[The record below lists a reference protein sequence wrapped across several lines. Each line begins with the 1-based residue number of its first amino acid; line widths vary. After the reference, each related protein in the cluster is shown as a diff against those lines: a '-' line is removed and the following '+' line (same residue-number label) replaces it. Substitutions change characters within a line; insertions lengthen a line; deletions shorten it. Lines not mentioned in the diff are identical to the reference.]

1 MARKLARALLAL
13 TASALATLALVL
25 TAAVQSEPA
34 VAMREAITHQDVAR
48 VLNLLRWHDPRRN
61 RPGRPAVARLDE
73 RDLEV
78 LLGHGAQR
86 WLRAATRVSLLRGG
100 ATVQVSAHLPAN
112 PFGRWLN
119 VELQLAETGG
129 LPVIESCQVGRLPV
143 PAALAEVLLGWLAE
157 RAGLADQVHM
167 AADVVH
173 QVRFLPQQV
182 MVRYAWRSDS
192 TSRVLAALLPAEDQ
206 QRLRA
211 YTERLAALTEREKPA
226 WDVSLARLLGPL
238 FELARQRTAAGG
250 DAAAENRAALAVL
263 TLFANGRGVDAI
275 VPAARQWPKP
285 RRMRVML
292 GGREDL
298 PLHFL
303 VSAALAAEG
312 SGPLSQA
319 IGLYKEVA
327 DSRGGSGFSFS
338 DVAANR
344 AGTRFGQNVVGDAAR
359 VQALL
364 APGPRESDL
373 LPALGDLPDFMPE
386 ADFVRR
392 FGGVGAPAYE
402 AQLAEIDR
410 RLLELALLR

>member
-1 MARKLARALLAL
+1 MRRLGRALLAL
-13 TASALATLALVL
+13 VALALAAVVLVL
-25 TAAVQSEPA
+25 AAAVQSEPA
-34 VAMREAITHQDVAR
+34 VAMGEAITHQDVAR
-48 VLNLLRWHDPRRN
+48 VLNLLRWHDPRRTQ
-61 RPGRPAVARLDE
+61 PGRPAMARLAE

-78 LLGHGAQR
+78 LLAHGAQR

-119 VELQLAETGG
+119 VELHLADTGG
-129 LPVIESCQVGRLPV
+129 LPVIDSCQVGRLPV
-143 PAALAEVLLGWLAE
+143 PTALAEALLAWLAE
-157 RAGLADQVHM
+157 RAGLADQVRV

-182 MVRYAWRSDS
+182 VVRYAWRSDS
-192 TSRVLAALLPAEDQ
+192 TSRVLAALLPADDQ

-226 WDVSLARLLGPL
+226 WDVSLVRLLGPM
-238 FELARQRTAAGG
+238 FDLARQRTAAGG
-250 DAAAENRAALAVL
+250 DAAAENRAALLVL
-263 TLFANGRGVDAI
+263 TLFANGRGMDAL
-275 VPAARQWPKP
+275 VPAARQWPRP

-344 AGTRFGQNVVGDAAR
+344 AGTRFGQNLVGDAAR

-364 APGPRESDL
+364 APGPRETDL
-373 LPALGDLPDFMPE
+373 VPLLADLPDFMPE

-410 RLLELALLR
+410 RLLELPLLR

>member
-1 MARKLARALLAL
+1 MRRLGRALLAL
-13 TASALATLALVL
+13 VALALAAVVLVL
-25 TAAVQSEPA
+25 AAAVQSEPA
-34 VAMREAITHQDVAR
+34 VAMGEAITHQDVAR
-48 VLNLLRWHDPRRN
+48 VLNLLRWHDPRRTQ
-61 RPGRPAVARLDE
+61 PGRPAMARLAE

-78 LLGHGAQR
+78 LLAHGAQR

-119 VELQLAETGG
+119 VELHLADTGG
-129 LPVIESCQVGRLPV
+129 LPVIDSCQVGRLPV
-143 PAALAEVLLGWLAE
+143 PTALAEALLAWLAE
-157 RAGLADQVHM
+157 RAGLADQVRV

-182 MVRYAWRSDS
+182 VVRYAWRSDS
-192 TSRVLAALLPAEDQ
+192 TSRVLAAL
-206 QRLRA
+206 
-211 YTERLAALTEREKPA
+211 TEREKPA
-226 WDVSLARLLGPL
+226 WDVSLVRLLGPM
-238 FELARQRTAAGG
+238 FDLARQRTAAGG
-250 DAAAENRAALAVL
+250 DAAAENRAALLVL
-263 TLFANGRGVDAI
+263 TLFANGRGMDAL
-275 VPAARQWPKP
+275 VPAARQWPRP

-319 IGLYKEVA
+319 IGLYKEVT

-344 AGTRFGQNVVGDAAR
+344 AGTRFGQNLVGDAAR

-364 APGPRESDL
+364 APGPRETDL
-373 LPALGDLPDFMPE
+373 VPLLADLPDFMPE

-410 RLLELALLR
+410 RLLELPLLR

>member
-1 MARKLARALLAL
+1 MRRLGRALLAL
-13 TASALATLALVL
+13 VALALAAVVLVL
-25 TAAVQSEPA
+25 AAAVQSEPA
-34 VAMREAITHQDVAR
+34 VAMGEAITHQDVAR
-48 VLNLLRWHDPRRN
+48 VLNLLRWHDPRRTQ
-61 RPGRPAVARLDE
+61 PGRPAMARLAE

-78 LLGHGAQR
+78 LLAHGAQR

-119 VELQLAETGG
+119 VELHLADTGG
-129 LPVIESCQVGRLPV
+129 LPVIDSCQVGRLPV
-143 PAALAEVLLGWLAE
+143 PTALAEALLAWLAE
-157 RAGLADQVHM
+157 RAGLADQVRV

-182 MVRYAWRSDS
+182 VVRYAWRSDS
-192 TSRVLAALLPAEDQ
+192 TSRVLAALLPADDQ

-211 YTERLAALTEREKPA
+211 YTERLAALTEREEPA
-226 WDVSLARLLGPL
+226 WDVSLVRLLGPM
-238 FELARQRTAAGG
+238 FDLARQRTAAGG
-250 DAAAENRAALAVL
+250 DAAAENRAALLVL
-263 TLFANGRGVDAI
+263 TLFANGRGMDAL
-275 VPAARQWPKP
+275 VPAARQWPRP

-319 IGLYKEVA
+319 IGLYKEVT
-327 DSRGGSGFSFS
+327 DSRGA
-338 DVAANR
+338 VASASAMWPPTGLAR
-344 AGTRFGQNVVGDAAR
+344 ALAR
-359 VQALL
+359 TWWVMRHGCRRSWHRAR
-364 APGPRESDL
+364 ARRTL
-373 LPALGDLPDFMPE
+373 LPVLADLPDFMPE

-410 RLLELALLR
+410 RLLELPLLR

>member
-1 MARKLARALLAL
+1 MRRLGRALLAL
-13 TASALATLALVL
+13 VALALAAVVLVL
-25 TAAVQSEPA
+25 AAAVQSEPA

-48 VLNLLRWHDPRRN
+48 VLNLLRWHDPRRTQ
-61 RPGRPAVARLDE
+61 PGRPAMARLAE

-78 LLGHGAQR
+78 LLAHGAQR

-100 ATVQVSAHLPAN
+100 AMVQVSAHLPAN

-119 VELQLAETGG
+119 VELHLAETGG
-129 LPVIESCQVGRLPV
+129 LPVIDSCQVGRLPV
-143 PAALAEVLLGWLAE
+143 PTALAETVLGWLAE
-157 RAGLADQVHM
+157 RAGLTDQVRV

-182 MVRYAWRSDS
+182 VVRYAWRSDS

-211 YTERLAALTEREKPA
+211 FTQRLAALTEREEPA
-226 WDVSLARLLGPL
+226 WDVPLVRLLGPM
-238 FELARQRTAAGG
+238 FDLARQRTAAGG
-250 DAAAENRAALAVL
+250 DAAAENRAALLVL
-263 TLFANGRGVDAI
+263 TLFANGRGMDAL
-275 VPAARQWPKP
+275 VPAARQWPRP

-319 IGLYKEVA
+319 IGLYKEVT

-344 AGTRFGQNVVGDAAR
+344 AGTRFGQNLVGDAAR

-364 APGPRESDL
+364 APGPRETDL
-373 LPALGDLPDFMPE
+373 LPVLADLPDFMPE
-386 ADFVRR
+386 VDFVRR

-410 RLLELALLR
+410 RLLELPLLR